1 MPEEPQEVEKLRTRV
16 KELESW
22 QTLVQKESAKEEQ
35 LRTLTKLS
43 AILNSTL
50 DPKEVQ
56 KRAMEAATELMNA
69 QVGSLLLVDEKNN
82 ELYFEVALGE
92 KGAQVKA
99 IRLKIGE
106 GIAGWVAQ
114 HGEPLIVEDVQ
125 KDPRFAK
132 KADKKSSF
140 VTRNMIC
147 VPVRIKDKTIGVLQ
161 AINKEEGAFAQE
173 HLELFQ
179 MLANQV
185 GIAIENARLMEDLR
199 QTFYETAEALAEA
212 IEKRDPYTGGHTKR
226 VLTYS
231 MAAAGYMG
239 LSPEEMEQLK
249 LSAILHDIG
258 KIGVEDRVLRKQ
270 ASLNDEEFGLMK
282 THPRMGAEIMQ
293 HVEKLKYVIPG
304 MKYHH
309 ERFDG
314 KGYPEGL
321 KDVEI
326 PLIARII
333 SVADTFDAMTS
344 DRPYRKGLSDE
355 AAISEL
361 MKFSAIQFDPD
372 VVKAFIEAHKDGKI
386 ISCKFKNC
394 EEKTRELKT
403 I

>member
-173 HLELFQ
+173 HLEQFQ
-179 MLANQV
+179 MLANKV

-231 MAAAGYMG
+231 MASAEYMG
-239 LSPEEMEQLK
+239 MGPQET
-249 LSAILHDIG
+249 AINEL
-258 KIGVEDRVLRKQ
+258 Q
-270 ASLNDEEFGLMK
+270 
-282 THPRMGAEIMQ
+282 
-293 HVEKLKYVIPG
+293 KYAG
-304 MKYHH
+304 
-309 ERFDG
+309 
-314 KGYPEGL
+314 
-321 KDVEI
+321 
-326 PLIARII
+326 
-333 SVADTFDAMTS
+333 
-344 DRPYRKGLSDE
+344 
-355 AAISEL
+355 
-361 MKFSAIQFDPD
+361 IQFDPD
-372 VVKAFIEAHKDGKI
+372 VVRAFIDAYKDGKI
-386 ISCKFKNC
+386 IYCRFKNC
-394 EEKTRELKT
+394 EEKKEGPK
-403 I
+403 

>member
-394 EEKTRELKT
+394 EEKTGEPKT